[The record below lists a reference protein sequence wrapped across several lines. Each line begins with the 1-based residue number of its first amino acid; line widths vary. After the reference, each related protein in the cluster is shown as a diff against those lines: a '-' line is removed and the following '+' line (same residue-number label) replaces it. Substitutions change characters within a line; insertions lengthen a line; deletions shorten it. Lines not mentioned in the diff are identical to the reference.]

1 MKRLFPL
8 ALLVLLAVM
17 VSAGCKGSL
26 PKDENLPLPPVGDSG
41 LSNGCYFQAE
51 YGFAL
56 PVPKGYGS
64 YAPNQEDQPAEDF
77 DEWIEFMDAKKEAV
91 VRIFTEDLEQDRRFS
106 ESDLKKSISEV
117 FASGDYQVEAVGKT
131 LEWPAG
137 KDRWIVIPYDLKD
150 KVKKETRTWVCAL
163 ARNDFVLWVRA
174 TLPLTQA
181 LKGPGDSLAAVLK
194 ACLIQVKW
202 YQPVGPRGISLEH
215 YELQK
220 FDADFIKAL
229 ESGSISKTLSFFDE
243 TSPARFQWSDRYK
256 MLLAPPEG
264 KENAEPAVLKAQ
276 DAGLVINGKT
286 AAIYFTFQNG
296 KQTPVRLGFR
306 LSKEGRSWNIIS
318 VEKID
323 KH

>member
-106 ESDLKKSISEV
+106 ESDLKKSIS
-117 FASGDYQVEAVGKT
+117 
-131 LEWPAG
+131 
-137 KDRWIVIPYDLKD
+137 
-150 KVKKETRTWVCAL
+150 
-163 ARNDFVLWVRA
+163 
-174 TLPLTQA
+174 
-181 LKGPGDSLAAVLK
+181 
-194 ACLIQVKW
+194 
-202 YQPVGPRGISLEH
+202 
-215 YELQK
+215 
-220 FDADFIKAL
+220 
-229 ESGSISKTLSFFDE
+229 
-243 TSPARFQWSDRYK
+243 
-256 MLLAPPEG
+256 
-264 KENAEPAVLKAQ
+264 
-276 DAGLVINGKT
+276 
-286 AAIYFTFQNG
+286 
-296 KQTPVRLGFR
+296 
-306 LSKEGRSWNIIS
+306 
-318 VEKID
+318 
-323 KH
+323 